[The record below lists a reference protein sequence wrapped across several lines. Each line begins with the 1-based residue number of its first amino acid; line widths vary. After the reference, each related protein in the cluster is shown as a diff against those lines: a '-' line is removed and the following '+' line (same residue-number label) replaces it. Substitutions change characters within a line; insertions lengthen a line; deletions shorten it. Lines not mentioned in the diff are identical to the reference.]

1 MQQTLVEYVVARLAA
16 GRSRADICEE
26 LVALGWSEG
35 NAQSAYRE
43 GLIALGGPV
52 PTGAMAAIAS
62 SKVSTGEV
70 VANIFSFILLHI
82 VIWSATY
89 LSFGLVDLALVYA
102 GHANDASLIAD
113 KIASINRCIAA
124 LAIAFPLYVL
134 VMRHWLRGFQGAEP
148 RTESRLTTWLT
159 YIVLLIAS
167 IMMVGAMINLLNSL
181 LQGTLSMQETLRV
194 AVVFGLSALVFG
206 FYTYERQLVRYRRQA
221 SYLARLYFWI
231 AVILL
236 AGAGA
241 GFFAVGVPQIMRDLA
256 FDSSRAT
263 ALNKLSG
270 CIEQHAAKHA
280 RLPESLDAIQRMNP
294 PQDCPVADPQTG
306 ERYGY
311 RIISASQQQG
321 GKRIGEFELC
331 ANFVFWSGLQ
341 TTDGK
346 KSTNWL
352 DHDARR
358 SCKQRQVP
366 LLAG

>member
-1 MQQTLVEYVVARLAA
+1 MQTLVEYVVARLAA

-26 LVALGWSEG
+26 LVVLGWSEG
-35 NAQSAYRE
+35 NAESAYRE
-43 GLIALGGPV
+43 ALIALGAPV
-52 PTGAMAAIAS
+52 PVGAKPIQAS

-82 VIWSATY
+82 VVWATTF
-89 LSFGLVDLALVYA
+89 LFFGLSDLALVYA
-102 GHANDASLIAD
+102 GHANDARLMVD
-113 KIASINRCIAA
+113 KIASVNRCIAA

-134 VMRHWLRGFQGAEP
+134 VMRHWLRGFHGAEP

-167 IMMVGAMINLLNSL
+167 IMMVGTLINLLYSL
-181 LQGTLSMQETLRV
+181 LQGSLSVLEAIRV
-194 AVVFGLSALVFG
+194 AIVFGLSALVFG
-206 FYTYERQLVRYRRQA
+206 FYTYERQLVRYRKQA
-221 SYLARLYFWI
+221 PNTVRLYFWI

-241 GFFAVGVPQIMRDLA
+241 GFFVVGVPQIMRDLA

-280 RLPESLDAIQRMNP
+280 SLPESLEVIVRTNSL
-294 PQDCPVADPQTG
+294 QDCPVADPQTG
-306 ERYGY
+306 EKYGY
-311 RIISASQQQG
+311 RIISASRQLD
-321 GKRIGEFELC
+321 GKRTGEFELC

-346 KSTNWL
+346 KSPNWL
-352 DHDARR
+352 NHGAHR

-366 LLAG
+366 LLAE

>member
-1 MQQTLVEYVVARLAA
+1 MQTLVEYVVARLAV

-26 LVALGWSEG
+26 LAALGWTEG
-35 NAQSAYRE
+35 SAQSAYRE
-43 GLIALGGPV
+43 GLIALGAPV
-52 PTGAMAAIAS
+52 PTAAMPATAS

-82 VIWSATY
+82 VIWSTVF
-89 LSFGLVDLALVYA
+89 LSFGLIDLALVYA
-102 GHANDASLIAD
+102 GHANDARLMAD
-113 KIASINRCIAA
+113 KIASLNRCIAA

-134 VMRHWLRGFQGAEP
+134 VMRHWLRGFHGAEP
-148 RTESRLTTWLT
+148 RTDSRLTTWLT

-167 IMMVGAMINLLNSL
+167 IMMVSAMISLLYSL
-181 LQGTLSMQETLRV
+181 LQGTLGVQEALRV

-206 FYTYERQLVRYRRQA
+206 FYTYERQLVRYREQA
-221 SYLARLYFWI
+221 PYLARLYFWI

-236 AGAGA
+236 VGAGA

-256 FDSSRAT
+256 FDDSRSM

-280 RLPESLDAIQRMNP
+280 GLPESLEVIERMNP

-306 ERYGY
+306 EKYGY
-311 RIISASQQQG
+311 RIVSASQQPR
-321 GKRIGEFELC
+321 GKRTGEFELC

-341 TTDGK
+341 TTEGK
-346 KSTNWL
+346 KSPNWL
-352 DHDARR
+352 DHGASRN
-358 SCKQRQVP
+358 CKQRQVP
-366 LLAG
+366 LLAE